1 MKCFS
6 QDERRGGRRGPQC
19 LGAHHSAF
27 LLPLLFPSPHPAVD
41 HVFGTRP
48 SCCPQLR
55 ALPCDG
61 EERVCAFLPLVQPL
75 NPQFLLPWG
84 SEDMFMA
91 KHTRGLTWCCLPSG
105 QPRGRGAPMQ
115 AATGPNPHAQGQTH
129 PVLGPRA
136 GWDRFLS
143 HLTSWAKQGTK
154 ERKGMDSRPGDP

>member
-48 SCCPQLR
+48 SRCPQLR

-84 SEDMFMA
+84 V
-91 KHTRGLTWCCLPSG
+91 RG
-105 QPRGRGAPMQ
+105 
-115 AATGPNPHAQGQTH
+115 HVHGQTH
-129 PVLGPRA
+129 QGPDLVLPTQRPASGKRSAHAGGDWPEPSCSGPNTPSSGASGWVGQVPISPDKLGQA
-136 GWDRFLS
+136 GN
-143 HLTSWAKQGTK
+143 
-154 ERKGMDSRPGDP
+154 KGKKRHGQPPQ